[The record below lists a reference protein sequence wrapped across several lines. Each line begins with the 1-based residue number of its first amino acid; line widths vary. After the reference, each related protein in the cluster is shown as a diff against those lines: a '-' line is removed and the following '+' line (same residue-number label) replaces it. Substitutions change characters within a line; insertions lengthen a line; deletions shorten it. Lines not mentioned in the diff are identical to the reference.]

1 MPASKVPDIVVSR
14 LPIYLRALNR
24 LTEEGE
30 HVISSQALGE
40 RLSISSAQIR
50 KDLSHFG
57 EFGKQGTGYSV
68 DFLRTQLR
76 RILNIETGWPV
87 VLVGCGALGR
97 ALANYPDFQVE
108 GFEIVALFDNAPH
121 KIGTTVANLCIQD
134 VTQLPHTI
142 AERGVRVAILSVPAS
157 AAQQTA
163 DVLVEAGIKAIL
175 NYAPISITV
184 PEGVIVQHIDPTVY
198 LQWMSFYL

>member
-24 LTEEGE
+24 LAGEGE
-30 HVISSQALGE
+30 RVISSQALGE

-68 DFLRTQLR
+68 EYLRAQLR
-76 RILNIETGWPV
+76 RILNIDNGWPV
-87 VLVGCGALGR
+87 ALVGCGALGR
-97 ALANYPDFQVE
+97 ALANYPDFQAE

-121 KIGTTVANLCIQD
+121 KIGTTVAHLCIQD
-134 VTQLPHTI
+134 VAQLPQTI
-142 AERGVRVAILSVPAS
+142 EEKGIKVAILSVPAS

-163 DVLVEAGIKAIL
+163 DVLVEAGITAIL

-184 PEGVIVQHIDPTVY
+184 PAGVVVQHIDPTVY
-198 LQWMSFYL
+198 LQWMSYYL